1 MLDLPIIL
9 GKYSKDDNER
19 GNRDDEDDDDNLA

>member
-9 GKYSKDDNER
+9 GKYSKEDNER
-19 GNRDDEDDDDNLA
+19 GNRDEDDDDDLA